1 LENRRRSERA
11 GNNAKQQA
19 NEEQGWEIVSDNQKD
34 FWDVDERFQK
44 VLYSMFDELQIAE
57 MGMTAFCVLCC
68 IRRHVPYSGV
78 SSFPSAQ
85 LISQMLGCSKPPV
98 YDAIKKLA
106 KLGWLTIEKE
116 GRKNVY
122 GLNEKFF
129 GSREDDWG
137 DQHEEIAV
145 VPYGIKALQDS
156 KTDRDFWKKTG
167 KPPPGSVISIEK
179 ANIRVEINNFYEGS
193 KQIKQEIVVK
203 TDQEALDKI
212 PPNTYRATAERMMR
226 LAGERRAQEALND
239 LAAEAAHDKDGEE
252 PPKENKG

>member
-1 LENRRRSERA
+1 M
-11 GNNAKQQA
+11 G
-19 NEEQGWEIVSDNQKD
+19 DNQKD

-85 LISQMLGCSKPPV
+85 LISTMLGCSKPPV

-129 GSREDDWG
+129 GSREDEHG
-137 DQHEEIAV
+137 DKHEEVAV
-145 VPYGIKALQDS
+145 VPYGIKALQQG
-156 KTDRDFWKKTG
+156 KADRDLWKRTG
-167 KPPPGSVISIEK
+167 KAPEGSVIRIEK

-193 KQIKQEIVVK
+193 KQIKQEILVK
-203 TDQEALDKI
+203 TDQEALAEI
-212 PPNTYRATAERMMR
+212 PNETYRASAERMMR

-239 LAAEAAHDKDGEE
+239 LAASAERDSKQGEPTTIIDQDPE
-252 PPKENKG
+252 GE